1 MKRIVIWSGLVFLV
15 LLAIFGVARADGWRH
30 HGWGGRAWGMY
41 GPVGYINHELHL
53 TDTQRTQV
61 KALWQ
66 SERPTV
72 AALIKELA
80 SEGREMDA
88 ATTASG
94 DNVQIQTIASRQGAT
109 ITKLLLEKQ
118 HFKSRVYSEILTPE
132 QRTKAEELEKRW
144 SAHLDRLADRIG
156 SSSSNDRPHR

>member
-1 MKRIVIWSGLVFLV
+1 MKRIVVWSGLVFLV
-15 LLAIFGVARADGWRH
+15 LLAVFGIARADSWRH
-30 HGWGGRAWGMY
+30 HGWGGREWGFR
-41 GPVGYINHELHL
+41 GPLGYVSHELRL

-61 KALWQ
+61 QTLWQ

-88 ATTASG
+88 ATTGSG

-118 HFKSRVYSEILTPE
+118 HFKSKVYSEILTPE

-156 SSSSNDRPHR
+156 SSDDLPHH

>member
-1 MKRIVIWSGLVFLV
+1 MKRIVVWSSLVFLV
-15 LLAIFGVARADGWRH
+15 LLAIFGIARADSWRD
-30 HGWGGRAWGMY
+30 HGWGVREWGFH
-41 GPVGYINHELHL
+41 GPLGYVSHELHL

-61 KALWQ
+61 KTLWQ

-80 SEGREMDA
+80 SESREMDA
-88 ATTASG
+88 VTTQGTNDA
-94 DNVQIQTIASRQGAT
+94 QIQAIASRQGAT

-132 QRTKAEELEKRW
+132 QRIKAEELEKKW
-144 SAHLDRLADRIG
+144 NEHLDRFADRIG
-156 SSSSNDRPHR
+156 NSDDQPHR